1 MPGGICSGGNSVGL
15 FGGISGS
22 PLFNSAPICGNL
34 HKGARL
40 LITIIWWPNF
50 RSAEYGEQTVD
61 LITLSL
67 LDIDQPLVRILQ
79 QLQCCF
85 ELTDGRLRIENLE
98 YRVILDTRA
107 QSNNFVMCDACHK
120 SI

>member
-67 LDIDQPLVRILQ
+67 L
-79 QLQCCF
+79 
-85 ELTDGRLRIENLE
+85 TDGRLRIEDLE
-98 YRVILDTRA
+98 CRVILYAWA
-107 QSNNFVMCDACHK
+107 QSNNFVMCDGCHRA
-120 SI
+120 I